1 MKHETH
7 SLFGRRIAGLS
18 LSPARGCPPPL
29 HAPPTPTM
37 FTSMH
42 VSKTLAL
49 RPEGP
54 SYDAHVEGE
63 KERQKNVTR

>member
-1 MKHETH
+1 MPASP
-7 SLFGRRIAGLS
+7 SLPLAGH
-18 LSPARGCPPPL
+18 PPL
-29 HAPPTPTM
+29 STPPRSTM

>member
-1 MKHETH
+1 MGGGGAKNDET
-7 SLFGRRIAGLS
+7 LFGRRIGR
-18 LSPARGCPPPL
+18 LSPLCTP
-29 HAPPTPTM
+29 PPTPTM

>member
-1 MKHETH
+1 
-7 SLFGRRIAGLS
+7 
-18 LSPARGCPPPL
+18 
-29 HAPPTPTM
+29 M

-54 SYDAHVEGE
+54 IHDVNLEGE
-63 KERQKNVTR
+63 KTEQRAVMR

>member
-1 MKHETH
+1 MKHSSAGELAASP
-7 SLFGRRIAGLS
+7 SLPR
-18 LSPARGCPPPL
+18 ARVPPPSPPP
-29 HAPPTPTM
+29 PPTPTM

-63 KERQKNVTR
+63 KERQKNVAR